1 MRERVLFLA
10 LLREWFKAIVYDGK
24 REEYRA
30 LNPYWVKRLFEPTTE
45 FAKKNWQMLFGR
57 KLYDTNR
64 VVFYESVKEA
74 LKTRCLRPK
83 DFSEVEFCLGYPKKD
98 DTERRKRY
106 KLTGI
111 KVGKGKR
118 EWGAP
123 FNEVIIISFE

>member
-1 MRERVLFLA
+1 MNKVLVLS
-10 LLREWFKAIVYDGK
+10 LVTEWFKAIVFGAK

-45 FAKKNWQMLFGR
+45 FMKKNWQMLFGR

-64 VVFYESVKEA
+64 AVFYESVKEA

-98 DTERRKRY
+98 DTERRKCY